1 MELNH
6 RLQQE
11 REQRGWS
18 QARVAKELDT
28 TVPTV
33 AAWEQG
39 LSVPS
44 PYFQERLSTLFAMD
58 THTSD
63 FTRRSLQEAGSTSIA
78 FLFVPHQQEV
88 ESLAGLRAIRNV
100 TEEYA
105 GVLDPTLPNPSTGT
119 NGFVGRD
126 SLLQQSKQ
134 QLFTSPALALYG
146 LPGMGKTALALTLA
160 HDPEMRTRFYD
171 GILWAGLGPHPQ
183 IPGILSRW
191 GGLLG
196 IASPL
201 SKGYSNH
208 ETWIGALRKAIGERR
223 FLLVLDDAWQGEAVE
238 ALQVAG
244 PHCAYLVTTR
254 FTSIATQVA
263 ADRAMQVS
271 ELEDAD
277 GVHLLAHF
285 APQIVQY
292 EGETAL
298 TLVRTVGGLPLALT
312 LIGKYL
318 GRQAYRGHPRR
329 LKTAIAQL
337 HNAEQRLHLFA
348 PQAPLEHSSS
358 LSANGTISIQSV
370 LAVSDQQLSPQ
381 ARQVLYTLSVLPAK
395 PASFAAETAHIVADA
410 SSALLDGLC
419 DAGLLEHSGIARY
432 MLHPVIADY
441 ARAQQSGPEAAA
453 QLIKYTLNL
462 LNTYIADP
470 VTLEQESATIIAA
483 LEWAR
488 ELGWHADLLRGVC
501 LFTPFLSLY
510 GWYSLAEQ
518 LLSQACA
525 IATQGDD
532 THSLVQVLGYRGTI
546 AYQQGNYKLAEAFCQ
561 EGLLLAR
568 ELGDHKHIGRLL
580 TELGTIAHE
589 QGNYTPAEAFCQEG
603 LLLARELGDHKQTC
617 LLLKL
622 SGVVAKKRGDYRQA
636 EAYFQEGLTLA
647 RVLEDR
653 DLMSLLLLA
662 LGGIA
667 HERGDEGLAETF
679 YQQALR
685 EARELRQRERVSVL
699 LSNLGVVADTRGD
712 YVQAEVYLHE
722 GLELARKVGHRE
734 RISLLLLNLGVVTER
749 QGHDLQAEI
758 YYQEGLAL
766 ARELGH
772 RERISL
778 LLLNLGE
785 VNTQQGNFSQ
795 AETYYQEG
803 LALAR
808 ELGHRERICD
818 LQLHRGTLATR
829 KKQLELADEYLSEGL
844 ELARALEHPQLICR
858 LLIAWGDLR
867 LEQQQP
873 EVAKQDFQQML
884 ACVPSDH
891 PTLVAFAQYGLARVA
906 AAQNQFA
913 EAKRLADESLLIFE
927 VRGHRQR
934 SIVRTFLNQI
944 SRLNK
949 Q

>member
-1 MELNH
+1 MKLNH

-11 REQRGWS
+11 REQ
-18 QARVAKELDT
+18 
-28 TVPTV
+28 
-33 AAWEQG
+33 
-39 LSVPS
+39 
-44 PYFQERLSTLFAMD
+44 
-58 THTSD
+58 
-63 FTRRSLQEAGSTSIA
+63 QEAGNTDVA

-88 ESLAGLRAIRNV
+88 GSLPASRAIQNV

-105 GVLDPTLPNPSTGT
+105 GVLDPTLPLPSTGSS
-119 NGFVGRD
+119 GFVGRD
-126 SLLQQSKQ
+126 SLLQQIKQ
-134 QLFTSPALALYG
+134 QLFSSPAVSLYG
-146 LPGMGKTALALTLA
+146 LPGIGKTALALALA

-183 IPGILSRW
+183 IPAILSRW
-191 GGLLG
+191 EGLLG

-201 SKGYSNH
+201 SKGRSNH
-208 ETWIGALRKAIGERR
+208 ETWIEALRKAIGERR
-223 FLLVLDDAWQGEAVE
+223 ILLLLDDAWQGEALE

-263 ADRAMQVS
+263 TDQAIQVS
-271 ELEDAD
+271 ELEDVD

-285 APQIVQY
+285 APQIVQH
-292 EGETAL
+292 ERETAL

-318 GRQAYRGHPRR
+318 GRQAYKGHPRR

-337 HNAEQRLHLFA
+337 HNAEQRLRLFA
-348 PQAPLEHSSS
+348 PQTSLEHSSR
-358 LSANGTISIQSV
+358 LSASGTISLQSV
-370 LAVSDQQLSPQ
+370 LAISDQQLSHQ
-381 ARQVLYTLSVLPAK
+381 ARQVLYTLSVLPSK
-395 PASFAAETAHIVADA
+395 PSSFAAETAHIVAGA
-410 SSALLDGLC
+410 SSALLDRLC
-419 DAGLLEHSGIARY
+419 DVGLLEHCGIARY

-441 ARAQQSGPEAAA
+441 AQAQRSGSEAAA
-453 QLIKYTLNL
+453 QLIKYVLHL
-462 LNTYIADP
+462 LETHVTDP
-470 VTLEQESATIIAA
+470 VALEQESATIITA
-483 LEWAR
+483 LEWAK
-488 ELGWHADLLRGVC
+488 ELGWQAELIRGVC

-518 LLSQACA
+518 LLLQTCA
-525 IATQGDD
+525 VATRGDD
-532 THSLVQVLGYRGTI
+532 LHDLAQVLGYQGTI
-546 AYQQGNYKLAEAFCQ
+546 AYQQGNYKQAEAYCQ

-568 ELGDHKHIGRLL
+568 ELADQKHISRLL

-589 QGNYTPAEAFCQEG
+589 QGDYTQAEAYCQEG
-603 LLLARELGDHKQTC
+603 LLLARELADQKQTC

-622 SGVVAKKRGDYRQA
+622 SGVVAKKRGDYRLA

-647 RVLEDR
+647 GVLEDR

-667 HERGDEGLAETF
+667 HERGEERQAETF

-685 EARELRQRERVSVL
+685 EARALRHRERISVL

-712 YVQAEVYLHE
+712 YAQAEVYLHE
-722 GLELARKVGHRE
+722 GLALVREVGHRE

-749 QGHDLQAEI
+749 QGRDQQAET
-758 YYQEGLAL
+758 YYQEGLAI

-808 ELGHRERICD
+808 ELEHRERISD

-829 KKQLELADEYLSEGL
+829 KKQLDLAAEYLSEGL
-844 ELARALEHPQLICR
+844 EIARALEHPQLICR

-867 LEQQQP
+867 IEQQQP
-873 EVAKQDFQQML
+873 EAAKQDFQQML
-884 ACVPSDH
+884 ARVPSDH

-913 EAKRLADESLLIFE
+913 EAKRQADESLQIFE
-927 VRGHRQR
+927 ARGHRQK
-934 SIVRTFLNQI
+934 SIVSDFLNQI
-944 SRLNK
+944 SSLIG
-949 Q
+949 